1 MILILGLGNPG
12 KDYEKTRHN
21 AGFMFLDALASKYS
35 LSFSFNKKFN
45 AQIVGTSIEGEDIIF
60 VKPQTYMNLS
70 GNAALKIANYYKIPA
85 EKIWVIYDDVDLT
98 LGKIRTR
105 QSGSSGGHKGIDSII
120 DNLNNDNFFRIRIGI
135 KTESLDQIP
144 TDKYVL
150 GKLTKAEQEIINT
163 SFNKLFDLIISFIK
177 DGPGNISA

>member
-21 AGFMFLDALASKYS
+21 VGFMFLNALAAKYG

-45 AQIVGTSIEGEDIIF
+45 AQIVDTSIEGKEIIF
-60 VKPQTYMNLS
+60 AKPQTYMNSS
-70 GNAALKIANYYKIPA
+70 GNAALKIANYYKIPV
-85 EKIWVIYDDVDLT
+85 EKIWVIYDDADLT

-120 DNLNNDNFFRIRIGI
+120 NNLNNDNFFRIRIH
-135 KTESLDQIP
+135 Q
-144 TDKYVL
+144 
-150 GKLTKAEQEIINT
+150 IIN
-163 SFNKLFDLIISFIK
+163 
-177 DGPGNISA
+177 